1 MSITFQKASFFCAV
15 ALLLTGCAGTLQL
28 LPRDGGQRAMG
39 TFNTIT
45 KTLEANLSGKLYS
58 GKYVT
63 NAGSSFTT
71 VNAYSGTQ
79 SAYGSGQTF
88 SSGNSGAAL
97 LVAADGDTLRCE
109 FNYQGLNAI
118 GICKSREGRI
128 FDLTTQ

>member
-1 MSITFQKASFFCAV
+1 MASIFQKAMSVCSL
-15 ALLLTGCAGTLQL
+15 ALLLAGCAGTLQL
-28 LPRDGGQRAMG
+28 LPRDGGERANG
-39 TFNTIT
+39 TFNTGT
-45 KTLEANLSGKLYS
+45 KTLEVNVSGKFYS

-88 SSGNSGAAL
+88 SSGNSGVAL

-118 GICKSREGRI
+118 GICKLRDGRI
-128 FDLTTQ
+128 FDLTTK